1 MIPSAASDR
10 AAREE
15 GYIGDKGHEVRPSLI
30 RKAAIACSLFD
41 ASDFAPSRR
50 RWVGRDWSHFNP
62 SMHERTPAFRASN
75 NRRSRSQRYTDDLLI
90 RGQDK

>member
-10 AAREE
+10 AARKE

-30 RKAAIACSLFD
+30 RKAAIDCSLFD
-41 ASDFAPSRR
+41 ASDFAPSWR
-50 RWVGRDWSHFNP
+50 RWVRRDWSHFNP

-75 NRRSRSQRYTDDLLI
+75 NRRFRSQRYTVI
-90 RGQDK
+90 C